1 MPMTANQKA
10 VIGPK
15 NVATL
20 AVPWRW
26 TANRPIRITR
36 LSGTT

>member
-1 MPMTANQKA
+1 MTRNQKV

-15 NVATL
+15 NEATL
-20 AVPWRW
+20 AVPNRW
-26 TANRPIRITR
+26 TAKRVIRITR